1 MDLYNDVS
9 YDISKLVTNGYSTSF
24 GSATKLF
31 PVSIRKHIY
40 AIYGLVR
47 IADEVVDTYRGKDV
61 DKVLLDLETEVYTAL
76 RRGYSTNPVIQSFVL
91 TATVYGIDRSLIHPF
106 FVSMAMDLHP
116 AVYTQESYQK
126 YIYGSAEVVGL
137 MCLRVFCE
145 GDDKLYSKLEKG
157 AKALGA
163 AYQKVNFLRDMAAD
177 YTELGRL
184 YFPGVVF
191 ESFDDA
197 AKEKIIRNIEK
208 DFIVAERSIHL
219 LPDNSNNAVFMS
231 FVYYQALLSKLR
243 KTPAVTIKQKRI
255 RINDA
260 AKTALMTKVA
270 IARRLKRAA

>member
-31 PVSIRKHIY
+31 PISIRKHIY

-61 DKVLLDLETEVYTAL
+61 DKVLLDLETEVYTAM
-76 RRGYSTNPVIQSFVL
+76 RRGYSTNPVIQSFAI
-91 TATVYGIDRSLIHPF
+91 TAKVYGIDRSLIHPF

-116 AVYTQESYQK
+116 AVYTQATYEK

-145 GDDKLYSKLEKG
+145 GNDKLYGKLEKG

-177 YTELGRL
+177 YKELGRL
-184 YFPGVVF
+184 YFPGVEF
-191 ESFDDA
+191 DSFDDA
-197 AKEKIIRNIEK
+197 VKEKIIRNIEK

-219 LPDNSNNAVFMS
+219 LPENSNSAVFMS
-231 FVYYQALLSKLR
+231 FVYYQALLAKLS
-243 KTPAVTIKQKRI
+243 KTPAATIKQKRI
-255 RINDA
+255 RINDV